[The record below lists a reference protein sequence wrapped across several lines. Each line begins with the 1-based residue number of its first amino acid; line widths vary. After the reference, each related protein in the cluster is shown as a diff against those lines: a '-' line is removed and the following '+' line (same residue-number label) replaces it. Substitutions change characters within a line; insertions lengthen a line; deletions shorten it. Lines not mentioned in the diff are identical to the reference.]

1 MINRR
6 AMSMVEIM
14 VAVVIIGLSV
24 GPLIGLLS
32 SSSKMSNASIYEEM
46 AVHYAR
52 EIADQLLRFGPRF
65 PDIVDD
71 AIAATGD
78 SSISLAGIL
87 NDTGFR
93 DKLEQHG
100 NSTLPIALEVNG
112 NTLPVRFILSPLD
125 SAFTRRRLTVTE
137 AGTSANTILK
147 VDRFWKVKIELA
159 WKDPSA
165 AQTTGREVVMVVF
178 IKEG

>member
-52 EIADQLLRFGPRF
+52 EIADQLMQFGPKF
-65 PDIVDD
+65 PGIVDD

-78 SSISLAGIL
+78 STINLAGIL
-87 NDTGFR
+87 NDPGFR
-93 DKLEQHG
+93 SKLEQHNASTMPVNLEAGG
-100 NSTLPIALEVNG
+100 NE
-112 NTLPVRFILSPLD
+112 LPVRFVLSPLD
-125 SAFTRRRLTVTE
+125 PAFTRRRLTATE
-137 AGTSANTILK
+137 LSTSSNSILK
-147 VDRFWKVKIELA
+147 VDRFWKIKIELA
-159 WKDPSA
+159 WKDPAST
-165 AQTTGREVVMVVF
+165 QTSSREIVMAVF

>member
-1 MINRR
+1 MMNRR

-52 EIADQLLRFGPRF
+52 EISDQLLRFGPKF
-65 PDIVDD
+65 PDIISD

-78 SSISLAGIL
+78 SSITLATIL
-87 NDTGFR
+87 NDNNFR
-93 DKLEQHG
+93 DKLEQH
-100 NSTLPIALEVNG
+100 NSETAPIALEAGG
-112 NTLPVRFILSPLD
+112 NTLPVRLIISPLD
-125 SAFTRRRLTVTE
+125 PAFTRRRLTVSQMN
-137 AGTSANTILK
+137 TSANSILK
-147 VDRFWKVKIELA
+147 VDKFWKVKIELA

-165 AQTTGREVVMVVF
+165 QQTEAREIVMVVF
-178 IKEG
+178 LKEG